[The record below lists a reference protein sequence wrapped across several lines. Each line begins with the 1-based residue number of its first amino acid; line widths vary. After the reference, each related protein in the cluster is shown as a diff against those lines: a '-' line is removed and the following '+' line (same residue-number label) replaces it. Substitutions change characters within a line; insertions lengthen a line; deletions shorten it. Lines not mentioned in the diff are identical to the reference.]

1 MHVCIYNMYVCMYV
15 YIYMSMWFSPLK
27 SSVSDSKKIL
37 TPEKWVCQSPI
48 FKISLNQPAAIIL
61 SLDLSL
67 CK

>member
-1 MHVCIYNMYVCMYV
+1 MYVCIICMYVCM

-48 FKISLNQPAAIIL
+48 LKISLNQPAAIIL